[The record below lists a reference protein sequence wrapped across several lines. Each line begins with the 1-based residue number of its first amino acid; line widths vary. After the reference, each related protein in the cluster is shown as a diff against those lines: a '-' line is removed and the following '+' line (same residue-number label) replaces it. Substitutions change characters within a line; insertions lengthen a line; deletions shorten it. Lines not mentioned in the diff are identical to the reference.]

1 MESIIKKALER
12 EEKEKNNK
20 NKSDKDNAKKTQS
33 GKDTKNVNEAKKE
46 GSSIKKGKT
55 STDKELENILSNRK
69 ARIVVVGCGG
79 AGNNTIT
86 RMHQVGIEG
95 VTMVAVNTDA
105 QDLLYADADV
115 KVLIGKEITNGL
127 GAGANPQV
135 GEAAAKESREDIK
148 KAIGKADL
156 VFVTAGMGGG
166 TGTGSAPIVAEV
178 AKKEGALVVGVVTL
192 PFEMEGK
199 HRMENARMG
208 LSKMEEFVDTLII
221 IPNDKLLELVPDVSI
236 NTAFKVADE
245 ILVNA
250 VKGIAE
256 LITKPALINLDFAD
270 VNAVMG
276 KGGLAMIGIG
286 QSDTESRAREAVQK
300 ALHNPL
306 LEVDV
311 EGAKGALIHVAGG
324 ADLTLKEAKEV
335 VEGVTSKL
343 DPDARVIWGAMID
356 PDLGDSLRVMVV
368 VTGVESPY
376 HEDFTQK
383 VDDARKKEIEE
394 KLGVEFL

>member
-1 MESIIKKALER
+1 MEGIIKKALER
-12 EEKEKNNK
+12 EDKEKGA
-20 NKSDKDNAKKTQS
+20 KSENVNSKQAKKAEKKVKASKPQAPQA
-33 GKDTKNVNEAKKE
+33 KDK
-46 GSSIKKGKT
+46 
-55 STDKELENILSNRK
+55 TDKELQEILSKKR

-86 RMHQVGIEG
+86 RMHQVGVEG
-95 VTMVAVNTDA
+95 VTLVAVNTDA
-105 QDLLYADADV
+105 QDLLYTDADI
-115 KVLIGKEITNGL
+115 KVLIGRDITNGL
-127 GAGANPQV
+127 GAGANPQI
-135 GEAAAKESREDIK
+135 GEAAAKESREEIK
-148 KAIGKADL
+148 RAIGKADL
-156 VFVTAGMGGG
+156 VFVTAGLGGG

-199 HRMENARMG
+199 HRMENAKMG
-208 LSKMEEFVDTLII
+208 LKKLEEFVDTLII

-270 VNAVMG
+270 VRAVMG
-276 KGGLAMIGIG
+276 NGGLAMIGIG
-286 QSDTESRAREAVQK
+286 QSDTENRAREAVQK

-311 EGAKGALIHVAGG
+311 DGAKGALIHVSGG

-335 VEGVTSKL
+335 VESVTSKL
-343 DPDARVIWGAMID
+343 DPDAKVIWGAMIE
-356 PDLGDSLRVMVV
+356 PELGDSLRVMIV

-376 HEDFTQK
+376 HEDYTGK
-383 VDDARKKEIEE
+383 IDEERKKEIEE